1 MLPLL
6 LTLLIGAS
14 DADIRKQ
21 AAALRDGDTD
31 AWRRVPWAKTLPE
44 AIAAARREGRPLF
57 LFSHEGN
64 IDTGRC

>member
-1 MLPLL
+1 MLL
-6 LTLLIGAS
+6 LLLALLAGAS
-14 DADIRKQ
+14 DDDVRKQ

-31 AWRRVPWAKTLPE
+31 AWRRVPWARSLPD
-44 AIAAARREGRPLF
+44 AVTTAKREGRPLF